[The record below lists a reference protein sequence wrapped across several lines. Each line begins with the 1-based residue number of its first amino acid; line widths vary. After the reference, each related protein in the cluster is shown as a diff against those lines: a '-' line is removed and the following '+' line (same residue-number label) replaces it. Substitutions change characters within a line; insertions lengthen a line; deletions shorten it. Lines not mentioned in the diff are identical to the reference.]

1 MTKSF
6 ILPKK
11 GDLILLK
18 KAISGNLD
26 IYPDEG
32 YDDYDGKGLP
42 PSPVFFM
49 PDTTLLVLED
59 AKLFNENNDFFVF
72 VLKFMFSRKIYFS
85 SIIIYNNDVEAIY
98 DILK

>member
-26 IYPDEG
+26 IHPDE
-32 YDDYDGKGLP
+32 DHNDKGLP

-49 PDTTLLVLED
+49 PDTTLLVLEN
-59 AKLFNENNDFFVF
+59 AKLFNENNDIFVF

-85 SIIIYNNDVEAIY
+85 SIVIYNNDVESIY